1 MHDAQYARWLWYILI
16 VILIVLHRTSMAL
29 VYGTVLVCLECTLA
43 RTFDIAVRQTRVVLT
58 PSRFLVLL
66 VAGEKI
72 C

>member
-1 MHDAQYARWLWYILI
+1 
-16 VILIVLHRTSMAL
+16 MAL